1 MPSSGWRRR
10 PGGGSASVSGREKPG
25 SGRGRPDPVDNAPMS
40 SSRTHRA
47 LTFALLLAVG
57 AVPASLTAS
66 PRKTKTPA
74 VRTPT
79 TTPNTAVTAR
89 PAPRP
94 ATLVPDPPY
103 VGTPAAGEKPYAGI
117 LRAKEAGASEEE
129 LLARV
134 AKDGVRY
141 SLSTPDMQTLRAAG
155 LSPKVIEAM
164 LRAGREPL
172 PSPSV
177 KAAAAAATPVGAARA
192 AATPTPR

>member
-1 MPSSGWRRR
+1 
-10 PGGGSASVSGREKPG
+10 
-25 SGRGRPDPVDNAPMS
+25 MS

-47 LTFALLLAVG
+47 FAFALLLAVW